1 MSLPIYKATLLV
13 IDDTPDNVYVLLNL
27 FSHMG
32 YKVLIAQDGERGIQK
47 TLYANPD
54 LILLDI
60 MMPGMNGFE
69 VCQALKANK
78 ETKDIPIIFMT
89 ALSDLVD
96 KVKGFEVGAAD
107 YITKPFQ
114 QEEVLARINAH
125 LHIRFLQQQLKQ
137 QNKELYA
144 EIEVRK
150 KLEDSLKKT
159 ADSLTERTLALERS
173 NMELDAFA
181 HTVAHDLKNPLNAM
195 IILSEVLAESCD
207 INKLPDAKSV
217 DRLLMINRAGK
228 EMLNIV
234 NALLLLAGVSKQVS
248 VDHHPLDMAQI
259 VGHVI
264 RQRLSNMLTEY
275 QAEIQLPEQW
285 HVATGY
291 TPWIE
296 EIWMNYLTNGLK
308 YGGRPPSLT
317 LGSDQQADQIR
328 FWIRDNGQG
337 LKQETQ
343 QHLFKQFTRL
353 HKDWAEGHGL
363 GLSIVRQIVEK
374 LGGYCGVESELG
386 KGSLFYFTLPKSMD

>member
-1 MSLPIYKATLLV
+1 MTLPIYKATLLV

-27 FSHMG
+27 FSHIG

-248 VDHHPLDMAQI
+248 VDHHPIDMAQI
-259 VGHVI
+259 VKHVLQ
-264 RQRLSNMLTEY
+264 QRLSNMITEY
-275 QAEIQLPEQW
+275 QAKIQLPEQW
-285 HVATGY
+285 HTATGY
-291 TPWIE
+291 APWIE

-308 YGGRPPSLT
+308 YGGRPPCLT
-317 LGSDQQADQIR
+317 LGSDQKADQIR

-343 QHLFKQFTRL
+343 QHLFKPFTRL

-386 KGSLFYFTLPKSMD
+386 KGSLFYFTLPRSMD